1 MTTTR
6 LHDVRNAKT
15 DEATHW
21 LGQVLT
27 HYVVGDHSA
36 YQIVRNLS
44 SAMNY
49 HLTDDFGPT
58 ARQVDRLRA
67 LQSLR
72 DALDEELDAQAQY
85 ARAEGATLQQIAD
98 ALGVT
103 KQAVH
108 QRLG

>member
-1 MTTTR
+1 MNTTR
-6 LHDVRNAKT
+6 LHEARNAKT
-15 DEATHW
+15 NEATHW

-27 HYVVGDHSA
+27 HYVAGDHSEH
-36 YQIVRNLS
+36 QIVRNLS

-49 HLTDDFGPT
+49 HLDDDFGPT
-58 ARQVDRLRA
+58 ARQVDRLRGLQRLANA
-67 LQSLR
+67 L
-72 DALDEELDAQAQY
+72 AEEIDAQARL